1 MGPMSQTDASPMSR
15 EGSLQ
20 GMPPPM
26 RELNTGY
33 QSRNNGSMYPP
44 QPVSGGG
51 GDRTG
56 YYSPG
61 TGGVSD
67 YPTSGGG
74 GGAPVPPYSQSDSE
88 HPPPPPGRGQRL
100 LHRMA
105 EERSRAAT
113 GNYIDDGGGS
123 GRRSGYG
130 MYGGRPSY
138 GGRGGMGGSQNGG
151 MRSRHHSGLD
161 YASDTDALQSPV
173 FSVRGG
179 GINGGRGGGAR
190 MGAHPSSHHHHS
202 SRSSS
207 LPRTFQR
214 EALLRHP
221 ELSMEMDRLAS
232 PGSILPHGIPS
243 DDPLSDSGAIS
254 APESVLSARK
264 RGGKARL
271 LQINLFIS

>member
-1 MGPMSQTDASPMSR
+1 
-15 EGSLQ
+15 
-20 GMPPPM
+20 
-26 RELNTGY
+26 
-33 QSRNNGSMYPP
+33 
-44 QPVSGGG
+44 
-51 GDRTG
+51 
-56 YYSPG
+56 
-61 TGGVSD
+61 
-67 YPTSGGG
+67 
-74 GGAPVPPYSQSDSE
+74 
-88 HPPPPPGRGQRL
+88 
-100 LHRMA
+100 
-105 EERSRAAT
+105 
-113 GNYIDDGGGS
+113 
-123 GRRSGYG
+123 
-130 MYGGRPSY
+130 
-138 GGRGGMGGSQNGG
+138 MGGSQNGG

-271 LQINLFIS
+271 LLIILFICCKSRARLRNLCLSERNRRGRGIPLCHIYLSHL